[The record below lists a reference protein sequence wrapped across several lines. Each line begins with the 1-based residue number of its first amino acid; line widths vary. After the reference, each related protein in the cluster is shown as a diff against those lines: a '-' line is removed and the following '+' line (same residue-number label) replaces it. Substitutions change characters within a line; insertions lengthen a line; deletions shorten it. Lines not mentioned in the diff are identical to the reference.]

1 MKRSRTPRTTATL
14 AFVLGASRQGGYKYL
29 YDVRLPF
36 DAESQ
41 HRSMATEGKSSY
53 PIGEFALSFIF
64 HNSRESKFC
73 FIVWWSCLWAM
84 TQHVNRPYNRSWCFS
99 LLLFFRLNDSA
110 AVWNE
115 LHESAQPSTKSSE
128 EQNVWGSGLLEDM
141 FSSHEK
147 LPGRQSLQIV
157 YEIL

>member
-41 HRSMATEGKSSY
+41 HRSMATEGKRSY

-64 HNSRESKFC
+64 HNSRES
-73 FIVWWSCLWAM
+73 V
-84 TQHVNRPYNRSWCFS
+84 
-99 LLLFFRLNDSA
+99 LLYRLVVMFVGDDSA
-110 AVWNE
+110 R
-115 LHESAQPSTKSSE
+115 
-128 EQNVWGSGLLEDM
+128 D
-141 FSSHEK
+141 
-147 LPGRQSLQIV
+147 
-157 YEIL
+157 